1 MINESVMRVQLKP
14 LTFVLHHT
22 RHRFHT
28 KATSTPHQATTNDLT
43 TITLNMPLAIIN
55 HHPMGNT
62 LKGIILSRMDR
73 VTSDFTP
80 TMAKLDLHGPYLLY
94 PLQHLRH

>member
-1 MINESVMRVQLKP
+1 
-14 LTFVLHHT
+14 
-22 RHRFHT
+22 
-28 KATSTPHQATTNDLT
+28 
-43 TITLNMPLAIIN
+43 
-55 HHPMGNT
+55 MGNT

-80 TMAKLDLHGPYLLY
+80 MMAKLDLHGPYLLY